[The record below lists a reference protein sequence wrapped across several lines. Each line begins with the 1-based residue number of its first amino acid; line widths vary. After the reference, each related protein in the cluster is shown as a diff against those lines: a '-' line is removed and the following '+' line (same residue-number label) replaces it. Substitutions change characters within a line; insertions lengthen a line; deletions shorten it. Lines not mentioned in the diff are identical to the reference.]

1 MKSEHWHTH
10 DRAECRALLGDL
22 SAYLDGEAEQALCE
36 AIERHMAEC
45 EDCRVVV
52 DTLAKT
58 VNLYRKRGRTVMPGE
73 AKLRLFRALDLE
85 DYVRGGE

>member
-1 MKSEHWHTH
+1 MSKHKHTH

-36 AIERHMAEC
+36 AIEQHMAEC

-58 VNLYRKRGRTVMPGE
+58 VSLYRERGRTEMPGE
-73 AKLRLFRALDLE
+73 ARLRLFTALDLE
-85 DYVRGGE
+85 DYVQNE